1 MFRFMCKSKIH
12 RARIT
17 KLLLHYQGSIGLDE
31 ELLERADILPGELVQ
46 VLNLN
51 NGERFET
58 YTIAEERGS
67 GAVVLYGPAAR
78 LGEVGDLIMVISYVL
93 AEKKERVEPVLI
105 TLDDHNRP
113 QKGA

>member
-17 KLLLHYQGSIGLDE
+17 RLSLHYQGSIGLDE

-67 GAVVLYGPAAR
+67 GAVALYGPAAR
-78 LGEVGDLIMVISYVL
+78 LGEVGDLIMVVSYVL
-93 AEKKERVEPVLI
+93 AEGKERVKPILV
-105 TLDDHNRP
+105 TLDEHNRP
-113 QKGA
+113 QKGD

>member
-12 RARIT
+12 RAKIT

-51 NGERFET
+51 NGARFET

-67 GAVVLYGPAAR
+67 GTVSLYGPAAR
-78 LGEVGDLIMVISYVL
+78 LGEVGDLIMVVSYAL
-93 AEKKERVEPVLI
+93 AEDRERVKPVLV
-105 TLDDHNRP
+105 TLDEHNHP
-113 QKGA
+113 QKGS